1 MYRRSMKLGDTMNL
15 RRLVIPLIAV
25 LAIVALGAAVTTTL
39 VVASP
44 QQSPSSQGGPTPVP
58 VPDIVLEIPPKSSD
72 PPALKQSAEENT
84 GPKPAPKATLD
95 RGPKGSRIPPGPVEE
110 FSSQSTSG
118 KGNASG
124 SVYTW
129 QDGDRTRRVVL
140 QDGLVA
146 QSKSDDTS
154 KDVIVAESGGYS
166 IVSRQYTHDS
176 GDQPVFKS
184 ESGVGLM
191 TLPGG
196 LMLALDPDWDQTAV
210 DKFLEG
216 NGINPDQVL
225 ELEFL
230 ENTYLVETDPGF
242 PSLDLANSLADQK
255 GVLVSSPNWQHQFET
270 K

>member
-1 MYRRSMKLGDTMNL
+1 MNL

-25 LAIVALGAAVTTTL
+25 LAIVALGAVATTTL

-44 QQSPSSQGGPTPVP
+44 QQSPSSQAGAAPAPA
-58 VPDIVLEIPPKSSD
+58 PDIVMEIPPKQSD
-72 PPALKQSAEENT
+72 PPAPKEGLQEQVNESAE
-84 GPKPAPKATLD
+84 PKSAPKATLD
-95 RGPKGSRIPPGPVEE
+95 RGPKGSRIPPGPAEAL
-110 FSSQSTSG
+110 SLQSTSG
-118 KGNASG
+118 T
-124 SVYTW
+124 VYTW
-129 QDGDRTRRVVL
+129 QDGDRTKRVVL
-140 QDGLVA
+140 QNDLVA
-146 QSKSDDTS
+146 QSKSEDSS

-230 ENTYLVETDPGF
+230 ENTYFVETDPGF

>member
-1 MYRRSMKLGDTMNL
+1 MNL

-25 LAIVALGAAVTTTL
+25 LAIVALGAVATTTL

-44 QQSPSSQGGPTPVP
+44 QQSPSSQAGSAPAPA
-58 VPDIVLEIPPKSSD
+58 PDIVMEIPPKQSD
-72 PPALKQSAEENT
+72 PPAPKEGLQENEST
-84 GPKPAPKATLD
+84 EPKPAPKATLD
-95 RGPKGSRIPPGPVEE
+95 RGPKGNRIPPGPAEALS
-110 FSSQSTSG
+110 FQSTSG
-118 KGNASG
+118 T
-124 SVYTW
+124 VYTW
-129 QDGDRTRRVVL
+129 KDGDRTRRVVL

-146 QSKSDDTS
+146 QSKSEDSS

-196 LMLALDPDWDQTAV
+196 LMLALDPDWDQATV
-210 DKFLEG
+210 DKFLQG
-216 NGINPDQVL
+216 NGINPDKVL

-230 ENTYLVETDPGF
+230 ENTFFVETDPGF

-255 GVLVSSPNWQHQFET
+255 SVLVSSPNWQHQFET